1 MPRTNSVAEAF
12 SAERR
17 PAPSEEARPA
27 HARGVDVAPTPPHPP
42 VRNPPSASRSGGHGA
57 GRARAA
63 AKLRATAQPQGVGLR
78 ALLGPTLTRWG
89 VRDPREGRGR
99 HTETI
104 SVTEEPGKGCYPLPV
119 GPSAMSV

>member
-27 HARGVDVAPTPPHPP
+27 HARGVDAPPPTPQCEILPALPE
-42 VRNPPSASRSGGHGA
+42 AA
-57 GRARAA
+57 DTGRARAA
-63 AKLRATAQPQGVGLR
+63 QPRGGGGLR
-78 ALLGPTLTRWG
+78 ALHGPTLTRWG